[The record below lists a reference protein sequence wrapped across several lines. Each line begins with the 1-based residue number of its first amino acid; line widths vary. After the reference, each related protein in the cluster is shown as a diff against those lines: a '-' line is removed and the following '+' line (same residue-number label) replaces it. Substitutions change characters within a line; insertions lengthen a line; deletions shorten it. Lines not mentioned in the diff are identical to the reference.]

1 VRTFRASH
9 PPHELQRLELQR
21 LALQVGYS
29 PTVGAPD
36 ALVNTPKSLR
46 ELCAF
51 DFASK
56 DAKPHIRFR
65 LPPVRRT
72 DAV

>member
-1 VRTFRASH
+1 VRTFRASR
-9 PPHELQRLELQR
+9 PPHELQRRE
-21 LALQVGYS
+21 LQVGYS

-56 DAKPHIRFR
+56 EAN
-65 LPPVRRT
+65 RT
-72 DAV
+72 SDFDCHP